1 MKMDYIK
8 KFSRYLIV
16 AFLLFGSL
24 LVQMAIPIQ
33 INAQGKKPS
42 IFSNNPQSDPNDD
55 EKLCAAGGTLANDK
69 FCTYFKGYNDN
80 VDTNKPQAIEYRN
93 RMIDLLKYQI
103 DEYYDAHIHGRVV
116 KTKWFQTVLDILGIG
131 LSFSGNIVGGLRSK
145 TVLAATAG
153 SFQAGRNSVN
163 DRFALLQ
170 QQILINKMNSNRLN
184 QWAAI
189 VAKKNDGVNGNE
201 YSWDSAKA
209 DLQHYLFLGSF
220 TNALDSLVE
229 QTGAQV
235 QNAQTNLNVVLKS
248 VNQTTLAAKLQNFS
262 GYIVPMY
269 AMAGKLD
276 SDITAKQLEVDA
288 ARLAAGIAV
297 GAALPVPIPQAI
309 AAKIAEKT
317 ALEAKKASLLENYK
331 NIFFAIKVSGDFT
344 VIDQKVK
351 ATYGGNAAVMT
362 PYDKVF
368 NNIQTNP
375 SVITQ
380 RDYDFALATINEFAG
395 EDAEMNKRFLAI
407 LLLYK
412 I

>member
-1 MKMDYIK
+1 MKKDYK
-8 KFSRYLIV
+8 LFSRSLIV
-16 AFLLFGSL
+16 AFLLFDFV
-24 LVQMAIPIQ
+24 LVQMVTPIQ

-55 EKLCAAGGTLANDK
+55 EKLCAAGGALANDK
-69 FCTYFKGYNDN
+69 FCTNFKGYNDN

-131 LSFSGNIVGGLRSK
+131 LAFSGNIVGGLRSK

-163 DRFALLQ
+163 DRFFLLQ

-189 VAKKNDGVNGNE
+189 VAKKNDGVNANE
-201 YSWDSAKA
+201 YSWDSAKT

-235 QNAQTNLNVVLKS
+235 QTAQTNLNFVLKAVS
-248 VNQTTLAAKLQNFS
+248 QTTLANKITNFT
-262 GYIVPMY
+262 GYIRPMF

-276 SDITAKQLEVDA
+276 SDIAAKQAEVA
-288 ARLAAGIAV
+288 AAKLAAGIAV
-297 GAALPVPIPQAI
+297 GAPLPVPVPPAI
-309 AAKIAEKT
+309 AAKIAETT
-317 ALEAKKASLLENYK
+317 ALEAKKTSLLKNYN
-331 NIFFAIKVSGDFT
+331 NIFVALKISGDFA
-344 VIDQKVK
+344 VIDQKLK
-351 ATYGGNAAVMT
+351 AKYSATPAVMT
-362 PYDKVF
+362 PYNNVF
-368 NNIQTNP
+368 NNLETNP
-375 SVITQ
+375 GVITQ
-380 RDYDFALATINEFAG
+380 SDYDLALTSINEFAG
-395 EDAEMNKRFLAI
+395 EDDEMNKRFLAI
-407 LLLYK
+407 LDLYK